1 VRENLP
7 VDAGSH
13 CSISKGPASAKLRS
27 VFPSNPGLI
36 VVEPSLEP
44 VLPSAVAEAIVDQSL
59 GKRVAKSAAWM
70 VMKRL
75 AFKGIGLF
83 STLILVRLLAPEAF
97 GLAAIASTA
106 YDALNTISE
115 FSFALALV
123 KMKNPTRAHYDS
135 AWTLIVLRGFA
146 IGAAMFFT
154 APLISEWMRD
164 PRLTDITRV
173 MAVYPVLWGFEN
185 IGLIEFQR
193 DLRYDR
199 LFVYDVLGKIAGFV
213 VVIPAALILHNAWAV
228 VLGTIAPKIV
238 QIPASYVMH
247 PYRPRISFHAGAEL
261 LSFSKWLFA
270 TNVLS
275 LTNNYMITIL
285 IGRIGGAGSVG
296 LFRTAEQI
304 GILPVS
310 EVAAPIRGPMYAG
323 YAKVLHDRV
332 QLCRHVVDGLSLTLM
347 IITPLSVGIALTAHL
362 IERVALGA
370 EWAGAAPFIQVCAF
384 YALFEGI
391 GEFTHNLYVVTDRQ
405 RRFVEI
411 MTLTVLARVGL
422 VVWAGFAYGVLWA
435 AAMFALTSFFS
446 SAVWFGQLTTMIG
459 LSLKETFQAVWRT
472 LAATGAM
479 SILVFYFINSWQG
492 DTGATSR
499 LVELVLAILLG
510 GITYVGMLLGLWML
524 CGRPSGP
531 EYLASRAFRRLWER
545 ADQFR
550 RKTAAAQ

>member
-1 VRENLP
+1 M
-7 VDAGSH
+7 
-13 CSISKGPASAKLRS
+13 
-27 VFPSNPGLI
+27 
-36 VVEPSLEP
+36 EPIPEP
-44 VLPSAVAEAIVDQSL
+44 VPPSAIAEAIAAEAAIDQSL

-106 YDALNTISE
+106 YDALNTVAE

-123 KMKNPTRAHYDS
+123 KMKAPTRDHYDS
-135 AWTLIVLRGFA
+135 AWTLIALRGIA
-146 IGAAMFFT
+146 IGVVMFLT
-154 APLISEWMRD
+154 APLISHWMRE

-173 MAVYPVLWGFEN
+173 MALYPVLWGFEN

-193 DLRYDR
+193 ELRYDR
-199 LFVYDVLGKIAGFV
+199 LFLYDVLGKIAGFV

-228 VLGTIAPKIV
+228 VLGTVAPKIV

-247 PYRPRISFHAGAEL
+247 PYRPRICFRAGAEL
-261 LSFSKWLFA
+261 LGFSKWLFA

-275 LTNNYMITIL
+275 LANNYMITIL

-332 QLCRHVVDGLSLTLM
+332 RLCRHVVDGLSLTLM
-347 IITPLSVGIALTAHL
+347 IITPLSIGIVLTAHL
-362 IERVALGA
+362 IEIVALGP

-391 GEFTHNLYVVTDRQ
+391 GEFTHNLYLVTDRQ

-411 MTLTVLARVGL
+411 MTLTVVARTGL
-422 VVWAGFAYGVLWA
+422 VVWAGFTHGVLWA
-435 AAMFALTSFFS
+435 AAMFAITSFFS
-446 SAVWFGQLTTMIG
+446 SAIWFGQLTTMIG
-459 LSLKETFQAVWRT
+459 LSLKETFLAVWRI

-479 SILVFYFINSWQG
+479 AAAVHIFIVSWG
-492 DTGATSR
+492 GAGGATLGVAGR
-499 LVELVLAILLG
+499 ITELALAIALG
-510 GITYVGMLLGLWML
+510 GAIYIGVLLGLWLL

-531 EYLASRAFRRLWER
+531 EDLARRAIGRIWLRVGRVRRPM
-545 ADQFR
+545 A
-550 RKTAAAQ
+550 TAP